1 VAREEHLAQLR
12 DIVSVVANPESASR
26 DWMLSVLIPTI
37 ELRDALIT
45 DVVHTIR
52 ALTETPI
59 VAVRL
64 IAVVDDAEKPTL
76 TMHIRSRTAI
86 SGEQAEAVTSETL
99 RRYASRLDLS
109 GVKVKFTGQPSPDE
123 PSMR

>member
-1 VAREEHLAQLR
+1 MR
-12 DIVSVVANPESASR
+12 SAR
-26 DWMLSVLIPTI
+26 DWLLSILLPTI

-45 DVVHTIR
+45 DVAHSIE

-64 IAVVDDAEKPTL
+64 IEVVDDAREPTL
-76 TMHIRSRTAI
+76 TMHIRSRAPI
-86 SGEQAEAVTSETL
+86 SDEQAQAVTAEML
-99 RRYASRLDLS
+99 HRYASQLDLS
-109 GVKVKFTGQPSPDE
+109 AVSVTVTGRPSPEE